1 MTYTPLLRQISA
13 VLALTA
19 LLASPALAQGK
30 WWLADQ
36 YVRELGL
43 TSEQSKRLEEIFQAA
58 VPSLKAQ
65 KRTLDKAEAEF
76 EALIERGSDAAVME
90 QVNHLE
96 TARAELNKT
105 RTLMLLRMKKVL
117 TTDQWAKFTALHQAQ
132 QRAAAQP
139 QDPEHK

>member
-1 MTYTPLLRQISA
+1 MTYTSLLRRISA
-13 VLALTA
+13 VAALTA
-19 LLASPALAQGK
+19 LLAAPAFGQGK

-36 YVRELGL
+36 YIKELGL
-43 TSEQSKRLEEIFQAA
+43 TAEQSKRLEEIFQNA
-58 VPSLKAQ
+58 VPTLKAQ

-105 RTLMLLRMKKVL
+105 RTMMLLRMKKVL

-132 QRAAAQP
+132 QRAASRP
-139 QDPEHK
+139 QEAEQK